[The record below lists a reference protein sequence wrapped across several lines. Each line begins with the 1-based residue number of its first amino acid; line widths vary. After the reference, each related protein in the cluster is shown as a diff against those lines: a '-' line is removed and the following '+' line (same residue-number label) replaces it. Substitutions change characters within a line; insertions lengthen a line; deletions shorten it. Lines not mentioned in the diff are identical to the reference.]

1 MSSQHSYLPAST
13 LEQTASYNHARY
25 GHTLKIFADVA
36 SRSKHDQQTCCEEW
50 NVQDVLEHATMVMT
64 MVDQV
69 DADEPNFSTDSDPI
83 TLAAHYAQGIED
95 RWDEESLKKIVKTP
109 FGEMSVDDF
118 LGIIFIDTI
127 THVWDIADASAIDH
141 CIPQAMAEEAYD
153 VMKPREAGLRGPG
166 RFDPAID
173 IETDDS
179 VERFIAFTGRSSVRN
194 V

>member
-13 LEQTASYNHARY
+13 LEQAASYNHARY

-127 THVWDIADASAIDH
+127 THASA
-141 CIPQAMAEEAYD
+141 C
-153 VMKPREAGLRGPG
+153 
-166 RFDPAID
+166 
-173 IETDDS
+173 
-179 VERFIAFTGRSSVRN
+179 
-194 V
+194 

>member
-13 LEQTASYNHARY
+13 LERTASYNHARY

-36 SRSKHDQQTCCEEW
+36 SRSKHDRQTCCEEW

-69 DADEPNFSTDSDPI
+69 DADEPNFSTGSDPI
-83 TLAAHYAQGIED
+83 TLAALYAQGIED

>member
-1 MSSQHSYLPAST
+1 MSSQHSYLPART

-36 SRSKHDQQTCCEEW
+36 SRSKHDQQTCCAEW
-50 NVQDVLEHATMVMT
+50 NVQDVLEHATLVMT

-141 CIPQAMAEEAYD
+141 CIPQAMADEAYD

-194 V
+194 D

>member
-13 LEQTASYNHARY
+13 LERTASYNHARY

-36 SRSKHDQQTCCEEW
+36 SRSKHDRQTCCEEW

-64 MVDQV
+64 MVDQI
-69 DADEPNFSTDSDPI
+69 DADDPNFSTESDSI

-118 LGIIFIDTI
+118 LGIIWIDTA
-127 THVWDIADASAIDH
+127 THIWDVADASTIDH
-141 CIPQAMAEEAYD
+141 CIPQAMAEEAYG

>member
-50 NVQDVLEHATMVMT
+50 DVQDVLEHATMVMT

-69 DADEPNFSTDSDPI
+69 DADEPNFSTDFDPI

-95 RWDEESLKKIVKTP
+95 RWNEESLKKIVKTP

-141 CIPQAMAEEAYD
+141 CIPQAMAEEAY
-153 VMKPREAGLRGPG
+153 
-166 RFDPAID
+166 
-173 IETDDS
+173 
-179 VERFIAFTGRSSVRN
+179 SSFACCIST
-194 V
+194 

>member
-83 TLAAHYAQGIED
+83 TLAAHYAPV
-95 RWDEESLKKIVKTP
+95 SYTHLTLPTTP
-109 FGEMSVDDF
+109 YV
-118 LGIIFIDTI
+118 
-127 THVWDIADASAIDH
+127 
-141 CIPQAMAEEAYD
+141 
-153 VMKPREAGLRGPG
+153 
-166 RFDPAID
+166 
-173 IETDDS
+173 
-179 VERFIAFTGRSSVRN
+179 
-194 V
+194 

>member
-1 MSSQHSYLPAST
+1 MSSQHSYLPART

-69 DADEPNFSTDSDPI
+69 DADEPNFSTDFDPI

-95 RWDEESLKKIVKTP
+95 RWNEESLKKIVKTP

-194 V
+194 D

>member
-1 MSSQHSYLPAST
+1 MSPQHSYLPSSM

-36 SRSKHDQQTCCEEW
+36 SRSKHDQQTCCEGW

-69 DADEPNFSTDSDPI
+69 DVDDPNFSTESDPI
-83 TLAAHYAQGIED
+83 ALAAHYAQEIED
-95 RWDEESLKKIVKTP
+95 RWNEESLKKIVKTP

-194 V
+194 D